1 MILLGEKMKWAQV
14 FWYIYKKKL
23 MTVFW
28 NVCIAQYTFRCYPW
42 HWSEMKL
49 FFFLYM
55 EWVNKTGNFYVW
67 FLRMFQDASYIVHNV
82 SSNFL
87 LSESFFC
94 LCLQLLGN
102 EGSVV
107 PAVLTS
113 NNNNCGSSG
122 PFPYHTLPSLY
133 INHLC
138 NNTGNPFKL
147 IRKWY
152 LQKRRKKW
160 FVIQI
165 NVEGK
170 NFLVII
176 GSPHK

>member
-1 MILLGEKMKWAQV
+1 MCVLHNILLDVTLGTGVKWN
-14 FWYIYKKKL
+14 F
-23 MTVFW
+23 
-28 NVCIAQYTFRCYPW
+28 
-42 HWSEMKL
+42 

-147 IRKWY
+147 IRKWC